1 MPAEEFEKE
10 EQQWQR
16 RSSGVK
22 MQHTLSIRSDI
33 PEKPFPSMIDIL
45 EKNNATSAAQ

>member
-1 MPAEEFEKE
+1 MSAEKFEQE
-10 EQQWQR
+10 EER
-16 RSSGVK
+16 RQKGFSK
-22 MQHTLSIRSDI
+22 MKIYHTLSIRSDI